1 MNSEKTKTAWP
12 KSKQTK
18 TRILMKNEYIV
29 REKYQQYSQQKKNR
43 HRGSV
48 TEESSRNGAGC
59 GRSARRQASDREVSA
74 LLALLAVG
82 PETIDLS

>member
-1 MNSEKTKTAWP
+1 
-12 KSKQTK
+12 
-18 TRILMKNEYIV
+18 MKPLAV
-29 REKYQQYSQQKKNR
+29 TCLGDLPGKCGADAD

-82 PETIDLS
+82 PETIDN